1 MNKKVSNV
9 VRRLVKLANRLDA
22 KNKFVL
28 ADQTD
33 ALIQKIIKTADEDGS
48 YMSVQSLRSIHDHSG
63 ELLKLINEETPLS
76 DWIESKINRASSDI
90 LSIFEYMTYGVPE
103 EDIYDEEEEEEEEE
117 KEEEEE
123 EEEGEEE

>member
-1 MNKKVSNV
+1 MFSIRGVIMNKKVSNV

-63 ELLKLINEETPLS
+63 ELLKLINGLFNIVAYEQRGGQSCVVLA
-76 DWIESKINRASSDI
+76 KC
-90 LSIFEYMTYGVPE
+90 
-103 EDIYDEEEEEEEEE
+103 
-117 KEEEEE
+117 
-123 EEEGEEE
+123 